1 MLLKRWG
8 GGFTEKESQ
17 GEKNKIRGVCV
28 EGGGGPLDKCISI
41 KD

>member
-1 MLLKRWG
+1 MG

-28 EGGGGPLDKCISI
+28 CVEGGGGPLDKCISI

>member
-8 GGFTEKESQ
+8 GLQK
-17 GEKNKIRGVCV
+17 KRAKDKKKKKRCVCV